1 MVQQAGQQNNQ
12 IILTMAPEAS
22 KQNSRLERMEQ
33 KIDKLS
39 EAVVALARVEE
50 KILSLEH
57 TNAALM
63 KQLIAIDERMNRTE
77 DSIMAIRLDRVSD
90 ASTLQGLRKF
100 FWLLVSAILGGGF
113 VVWFTLLGSKK

>member
-1 MVQQAGQQNNQ
+1 
-12 IILTMAPEAS
+12 MAPEAA
-22 KQNSRLERMEQ
+22 KNNLRLERMEQ

-50 KILSLEH
+50 KILNLEH

-63 KQLIAIDERMNRTE
+63 KQLITIDERMGRTE
-77 DSIMAIRLDRVSD
+77 ESIVGIRLDRVSD